1 MIYQA
6 HKGVSTENPENT
18 MPAFIS
24 AVEQGYDVI
33 ELDVSVTKDIK
44 FVTLH
49 DKTINRTA
57 RQKNGELISEPIEIK
72 DINYVDLLEYDFG
85 IWLSDEFANTKI
97 PLFEDVLLYAK
108 QNGVKIKIDNR

>member
-1 MIYQA
+1 MLRQ
-6 HKGVSTENPENT
+6 K
-18 MPAFIS
+18 M
-24 AVEQGYDVI
+24 
-33 ELDVSVTKDIK
+33 DIK

-108 QNGVKIKIDNR
+108 QNGVKIKIDNKYQKFNQLEREKFFKLLKLIL